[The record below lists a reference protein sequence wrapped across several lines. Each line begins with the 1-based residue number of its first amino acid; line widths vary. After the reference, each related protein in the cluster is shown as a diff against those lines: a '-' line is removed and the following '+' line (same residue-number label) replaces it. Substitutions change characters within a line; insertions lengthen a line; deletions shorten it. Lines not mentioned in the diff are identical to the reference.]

1 MRPSLRAA
9 ALLALGLVPPAA
21 QAGPLSHE
29 TAVEASLRDPREIVL
44 AAASRRP
51 VLDASAIVAGGAM
64 GPEDVWF
71 DPAPEDPYAGV
82 VEAHVDGPR
91 FVLDDPEELA
101 RSFRNDD
108 GASTSVLDLV
118 LILAVPFVLPLVVR
132 QRTAAVAWPDDDEAE
147 EDGAEEEPGRAS
159 PM

>member
-9 ALLALGLVPPAA
+9 ALLVLGLVPPAA
-21 QAGPLSHE
+21 QAGPLSQE
-29 TAVEASLRDPREIVL
+29 AVVESSLRDSREIVL
-44 AAASRRP
+44 AASLRRP

-82 VEAHVDGPR
+82 VEAHVGGTR
-91 FVLDDPEELA
+91 FVLEDPEELA
-101 RSFRNDD
+101 RSFRHDD
-108 GASTSVLDLV
+108 AASTSVLDIV
-118 LILAVPFVLPLVVR
+118 LILAVPFVLPLVAR
-132 QRTAAVAWPDDDEAE
+132 QRTVAVAWPDDDDE
-147 EDGAEEEPGRAS
+147 EDGEEEELERAS